1 MTAFFLLTMTE
12 ALEDMEKL
20 IVELEKIKALA
31 EATEQREKT
40 CKADILALMEE
51 LGMDSHE
58 TDKGK
63 VRKQVKTKKIY
74 GETVKKAEEAFKQAK
89 SDADTIGDFEESPS
103 TPIIV
108 FNKA

>member
-1 MTAFFLLTMTE
+1 MPD
-12 ALEDMEKL
+12 LEDLEKL
-20 IVELEKIKALA
+20 IVELERIKALA

-51 LGMDSHE
+51 LDLDDFA
-58 TDKGK
+58 TAKGK
-63 VRKQVKTKKIY
+63 VRKQSKTKKVY

-89 SDADTIGDFEESPS
+89 SDADTIGDYEEIASA
-103 TPIIV
+103 PIIV